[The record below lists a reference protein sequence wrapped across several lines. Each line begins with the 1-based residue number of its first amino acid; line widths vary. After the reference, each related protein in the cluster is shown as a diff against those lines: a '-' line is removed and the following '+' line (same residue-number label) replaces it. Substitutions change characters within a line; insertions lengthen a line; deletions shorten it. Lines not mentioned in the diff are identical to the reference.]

1 MCAVAVVVGGGAVS
15 ASAAPVS
22 PVMGKVSPVGVSF
35 REAQK
40 AQVAQAQ
47 AVASAEAVATGEP
60 VVVDALTS
68 PTQLTSAL
76 PDGTMQLE
84 VSTVPVRV
92 EQGETWVPVDT
103 SLVPVGEWWEPAASA
118 APVRFS
124 PGGSDQLAQV
134 QTASGEWVTETW
146 PYGVLPTPTVDG
158 DTATYAEVLPGV
170 DLKMVATT
178 TGQASIYVV
187 KTEKAAQSTKLD
199 DLHVVIDGADL
210 TKTST
215 GAVEAEAADGS
226 GIVAGQPLWWD
237 SSDGATYREPGE
249 ETPSPVTHDVEAD
262 RIAMD
267 VGASVAKEEKR
278 TGDDVTYPIYVDP
291 DWASGISGSWYTDA
305 AYPNQSYL
313 NASASD
319 VLRMGRYQQYRG
331 NIFFEFRIA
340 SLAGKDIVAAQ
351 LAATQIKWASC
362 PNSPVQVRTYGPQ
375 MWGFT
380 WNQQNHSAWGPVLD
394 TQNPGYCNGPA
405 VAVGWNVT
413 MGVRDKIGAVDI
425 QLGLAPQDENVVS
438 RRHFSRAATLYVTY
452 NTRPDV
458 PVNPVFTSPSRQCGT
473 AAAPAMLGQKDV
485 TVQVTQTDPDG
496 GNVDTNFHL
505 MKASNL
511 NAAIQDRPSGVLA
524 QGTRSVTFTNL
535 TDGETYAWRA
545 WGSDHRMDSAGPS
558 SWCYFTVDTTK
569 PAVPTVTA
577 APGST
582 YTVGQPVA
590 LSATGATDVAGYVSW
605 ITPTRLTTPAPSV
618 PVEGTVSVASAL
630 PNCGAGVGSTV
641 RWTCASGST
650 PAAMTVAPID
660 SLSTLWVSAYDRAG
674 NQSAAKGFPL
684 YPNGNDTTPAAS
696 VNVDAGH
703 AWQLSS
709 MTTPLPETIPD
720 SNPWIGANGI
730 DLLIPETS
738 SRTSTD
744 LPDPPLES
752 PVLSTAGGT
761 AFEVSTMTAPVNAM
775 NSFTFSVWL
784 KGGYN
789 GLNGASQ
796 KIVMQGGG
804 MTGSI
809 QLQVTPAGVYAFCVG
824 DYNVTSASTDRAS
837 NCATG
842 SSMSHQWQ
850 LVTGVWDAV
859 NQQLRLHVGNAM
871 NPVAVNGHVVGAG
884 DRSATGPLVFGPA
897 PMTGR
902 WEGLF
907 TNPVMVPGVIDHIQL
922 ERLAAFEL
930 PFSD

>member
-1 MCAVAVVVGGGAVS
+1 MAVVVGGGAVS

-22 PVMGKVSPVGVSF
+22 PVVGKVSPVGVSL
-35 REAQK
+35 REVQK

-103 SLVPVGEWWEPAASA
+103 SLVPVGEWLEPAASA

-146 PYGVLPTPTVDG
+146 PYGVLPTPTVEG

-331 NIFFEFRIA
+331 NIFFEFVISA
-340 SLAGKDIVAAQ
+340 LAGKEIRAAQ
-351 LAATQIKWASC
+351 LGATQIKWASC
-362 PNSPVQVRTYGPQ
+362 PNSPVQVRTFGPQ
-375 MWGFT
+375 SGGFT
-380 WNQQNHSAWGPVLD
+380 WNQQNHSLWGPVLD
-394 TQNPGYCNGPA
+394 TQNPGVCNGPA

-413 MGVRDKIGAVDI
+413 AGVQSKVGQTWL
-425 QLGLAPQDENVVS
+425 QLGLAPQDENVAS

-452 NTRPDV
+452 NTRPDT
-458 PVNPVFTSPSRQCGT
+458 PTNPVFTSPSRQCGT
-473 AAAPAMLGQKDV
+473 AAAPAMIGQTDV

-496 GNVDTNFHL
+496 GNVDDNIFL
-505 MKASNL
+505 MKASDL
-511 NAAIQDRPSGVLA
+511 NTLFQRRTPGLVA
-524 QGTRSVTFTNL
+524 QGPRSVTFNGL
-535 TDGETYAWRA
+535 ANGETYAWYAR
-545 WGSDHRMDSAGPS
+545 GSDWIHDGNGTTP
-558 SWCYFTVDTTK
+558 WCYFTVDTTK
-569 PAVPTVTA
+569 PAVPSV
-577 APGST
+577 S
-582 YTVGQPVA
+582 V
-590 LSATGATDVAGYVSW
+590 SGATSFEVGKGIDASMSGASDVAGYVYWVTAGQMTS
-605 ITPTRLTTPAPSV
+605 PAPAV
-618 PVEGTVSVASAL
+618 PVSGTVSVAAAL
-630 PNCGAGVGSTV
+630 PACPSVAAGVRLVCGNGATAV
-641 RWTCASGST
+641 TAK
-650 PAAMTVAPID
+650 VAPTD
-660 SLSTLWVSAYDRAG
+660 GLSTLWVSAYDRAG
-674 NQSAAKGFPL
+674 NQSAATGVPL
-684 YPNGNDTTPAAS
+684 YASVGTPAAS
-696 VNVDAGH
+696 ANLDQGH
-703 AWQLSS
+703 AWQVTA
-709 MTTPLPETIPD
+709 MTTPLPSTVPD
-720 SNPWIGANGI
+720 SNPWIGAAGI
-730 DLLIPETS
+730 DLIIPSNASTM
-738 SRTSTD
+738 STD
-744 LPDPPLES
+744 LPDPPVTS
-752 PVLSTAGGT
+752 PVLSTNYATAG
-761 AFEVSTMTAPVNAM
+761 EEIHSTAPPVDSTKSLTLSMWVKPTHIPTTPHVIAIQ
-775 NSFTFSVWL
+775 
-784 KGGYN
+784 N
-789 GLNGASQ
+789 GLDNS
-796 KIVMQGGG
+796 V
-804 MTGSI
+804 
-809 QLQVTPAGVYAFCVG
+809 QLQITKTGKYAFCIG
-824 DYNVTSASTDRAS
+824 AWNVDMYSTGTDS
-837 NCATG
+837 NCAVGGTVTPG
-842 SSMSHQWQ
+842 TWQ
-850 LVTGVWDAV
+850 MVTG
-859 NQQLRLHVGNAM
+859 
-871 NPVAVNGHVVGAG
+871 
-884 DRSATGPLVFGPA
+884 
-897 PMTGR
+897 
-902 WEGLF
+902 
-907 TNPVMVPGVIDHIQL
+907 
-922 ERLAAFEL
+922 
-930 PFSD
+930 